1 MGAQAPQRREMAHVR
16 ACPCKRPHHQVCGDL
31 AIITCSVIAVAIIVG
46 VSGFVS
52 LLGEASTVSDLAM
65 AVP

>member
-1 MGAQAPQRREMAHVR
+1 MSELAHVSGPITR
-16 ACPCKRPHHQVCGDL
+16 SVETL

-46 VSGFVS
+46 VSGFIS

>member
-1 MGAQAPQRREMAHVR
+1 MSELAHVNGPITR
-16 ACPCKRPHHQVCGDL
+16 SVETL
-31 AIITCSVIAVAIIVG
+31 AIIVIAVAIIVG

-52 LLGEASTVSDLAM
+52 LLGEASTISDLAM